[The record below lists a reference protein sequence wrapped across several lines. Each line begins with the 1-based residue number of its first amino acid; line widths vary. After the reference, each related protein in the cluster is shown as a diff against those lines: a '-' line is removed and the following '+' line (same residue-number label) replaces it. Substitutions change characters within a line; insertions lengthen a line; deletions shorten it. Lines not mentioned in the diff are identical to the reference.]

1 MTTLVTRIVSR
12 GLLAPAFMVA
22 FAIMIKGYVDTG
34 DGFAAGC
41 IAALAVLLQ
50 YVAFGPDVVER
61 TLPVR
66 YAPGAVAMGLA
77 ISLVVTFWPVV
88 IGRSI
93 LTHAPLPDQ
102 HAIHFGALELLTAM
116 AFDVGVFLVVLGFS
130 VSTIRLIA
138 GLGQGRSSR

>member
-1 MTTLVTRIVSR
+1 MTTAVTRGVSR

-22 FAIMIKGYVDTG
+22 FAVLVKGYVDAG

-50 YVAFGPDVVER
+50 YVAFGPETVER

-66 YAPGAVAMGLA
+66 YAPAAAAASIA
-77 ISLVVTFWPVV
+77 ISLLVTFGPVAL
-88 IGRSI
+88 GRPI
-93 LTHAPLPDQ
+93 LTHAPLPGE
-102 HAIHFGALELLTAM
+102 HVIHFGSLELLTAM

-138 GLGQGRSSR
+138 GLGRREGGQ